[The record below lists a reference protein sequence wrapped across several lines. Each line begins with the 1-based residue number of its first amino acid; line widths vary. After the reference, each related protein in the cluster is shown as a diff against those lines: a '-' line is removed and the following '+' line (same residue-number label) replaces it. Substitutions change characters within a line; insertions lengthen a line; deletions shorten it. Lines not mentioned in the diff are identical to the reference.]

1 MQLPSG
7 SQNSVPQLLTTPRVI
22 APASQCLS
30 SSAQRTGTFSET
42 LSKPKTF
49 IFSSGPCLSF
59 PPCPILLSPAPP
71 APRNC
76 SAAASRQGCCPVVPV
91 RKQLPTSSGC
101 CGSFDGYQPPVL
113 LFRLHCSCQ
122 RSCSVHGPWSSA
134 FQPLISAS
142 ATCRDRRRSLRIHRW
157 GCLRSTCFPKASPCH
172 SPGSCG
178 SRSSSSSFVAIK
190 ATAYTAT
197 FLSWCAS
204 QPLSLQLLFLL
215 LPLLFLY
222 LTNSAVQT
230 KNQDLERSCV
240 LGLRNL
246 GITFV
251 SEAREVALYLGFCSN
266 GTWVCAL
273 PTCLLS
279 APLGHNWKTASSR
292 MFQRCFWFPLSLC
305 KHASPQ

>member
-1 MQLPSG
+1 MFLSG
-7 SQNSVPQLLTTPRVI
+7 SSYQHPLAAVAPSTAINHQYFCSISI
-22 APASQCLS
+22 AAV
-30 SSAQRTGTFSET
+30 
-42 LSKPKTF
+42 
-49 IFSSGPCLSF
+49 
-59 PPCPILLSPAPP
+59 
-71 APRNC
+71 
-76 SAAASRQGCCPVVPV
+76 SAAVQFTALGARPSSHSS
-91 RKQLPTSSGC
+91 LPLPLVGIAA
-101 CGSFDGYQPPVL
+101 
-113 LFRLHCSCQ
+113 
-122 RSCSVHGPWSSA
+122 GPYGW
-134 FQPLISAS
+134 
-142 ATCRDRRRSLRIHRW
+142 IHRW

-240 LGLRNL
+240 LGLGNL

-251 SEAREVALYLGFCSN
+251 SEAREAALYLGFCSN